1 MIDVVTEQFIHTNI
15 LAQQR
20 ITRKMSREQSFPLL
34 SISLG
39 MVILVCFFFLWVR
52 ICIIQTGY
60 QISRAHEHQGQL
72 IQQNNALRVERAALM
87 ATSRIETIAR
97 NELGMINPKSKQI
110 IVLEW

>member
-1 MIDVVTEQFIHTNI
+1 MIDAISEQFIHTNI

-20 ITRKMSREQSFPLL
+20 VTRKINKGQSYPLL
-34 SISLG
+34 SLSLG

-60 QISRAHEHQGQL
+60 QISHAHEQQGLLVQE
-72 IQQNNALRVERAALM
+72 NNALRVERAALM
-87 ATSRIETIAR
+87 ATSRIESIAR
-97 NELGMINPKSKQI
+97 NDLGMINPKSKQV

>member
-1 MIDVVTEQFIHTNI
+1 MINVVTEQFIHTNI
-15 LAQQR
+15 LARQR
-20 ITRKMSREQSFPLL
+20 VTRKMSQEQSYPLL

-72 IQQNNALRVERAALM
+72 IQENNALRVERAALM
-87 ATSRIETIAR
+87 TTSRIETIAR